1 MTHKETLCWSCKR
14 VGTGTCSWDKRL
26 KPVDGWKAKQ
36 RPYPGK
42 KGKSDHTYHVI
53 SCPRYVND
61 SEPTIIYVPKKLT
74 DGEKE
79 EVVRRL
85 KNGETVASIARG
97 MGRCFSSIRYYK
109 KKLDR
114 LQKEGSTCDPSGPP
128 SAGPFP
134 AAPT

>member
-42 KGKSDHTYHVI
+42 KGKNDKTYHVI

-61 SEPTIIYVPKKLT
+61 SEPTEIIVPKKLT
-74 DGEKE
+74 DSEKE
-79 EVVRRL
+79 EVIRRL
-85 KNGETVASIARG
+85 KGGERVASIARS
-97 MGRCFSSIRYYK
+97 MGRPVHTIRYYK

-114 LQKEGSTCDPSGPP
+114 AKKE
-128 SAGPFP
+128 
-134 AAPT
+134 